1 MHMVRA
7 ALEEWPPVVAVEQ
20 AWLPLV
26 QALKV
31 SKVRRQACS
40 STECVAKRREQ
51 VSQAQRSYLVSK
63 AIVHQACLTSAHCC
77 VPLCFDAGSAAPGS
91 DSQADEVM
99 ACSSCPPV
107 CIAVLVACA
116 CCYYQ
121 EPW

>member
-1 MHMVRA
+1 MVRA

-51 VSQAQRSYLVSK
+51 V
-63 AIVHQACLTSAHCC
+63 
-77 VPLCFDAGSAAPGS
+77 
-91 DSQADEVM
+91 
-99 ACSSCPPV
+99 
-107 CIAVLVACA
+107 
-116 CCYYQ
+116 
-121 EPW
+121 